1 MTYLSQTKTQ
11 ILGPLPKYVAM
22 FVMGLGAVMI
32 FPTVQARLTT
42 TVKDTSDDKNEA
54 ESFRSEMTESMA
66 APQGELNRLNPTVVE
81 GAEDIMGAE
90 GVSANNNY
98 VFMQPWNDLTPQK
111 SGPYYSPF
119 ELPTAMESMP
129 TNPRY
134 YDGNY
139 ASAHQPHGISMYD
152 VANDSRP
159 QYQFPDFTS
168 VAYNPL
174 DSWRPADDQL
184 YTTA

>member
-1 MTYLSQTKTQ
+1 
-11 ILGPLPKYVAM
+11 
-22 FVMGLGAVMI
+22 
-32 FPTVQARLTT
+32 
-42 TVKDTSDDKNEA
+42 
-54 ESFRSEMTESMA
+54 
-66 APQGELNRLNPTVVE
+66 
-81 GAEDIMGAE
+81 
-90 GVSANNNY
+90 
-98 VFMQPWNDLTPQK
+98 LTPQK